1 MATKILTY
9 DGLSKY
15 TEDIV
20 DYVDDKAIELT
31 QSEYDALPS
40 EVQNYGT
47 IYFVTDGGG
56 SGGSASNVA
65 YNNSSSGLVATNV
78 QSAIDELKE
87 EINNLKNK

>member
-31 QSEYDALPS
+31 QSEYDSLSTKS
-40 EVQNYGT
+40 ETTLYIIKG
-47 IYFVTDGGG
+47 
-56 SGGSASNVA
+56 
-65 YNNSSSGLVATNV
+65 
-78 QSAIDELKE
+78 
-87 EINNLKNK
+87 